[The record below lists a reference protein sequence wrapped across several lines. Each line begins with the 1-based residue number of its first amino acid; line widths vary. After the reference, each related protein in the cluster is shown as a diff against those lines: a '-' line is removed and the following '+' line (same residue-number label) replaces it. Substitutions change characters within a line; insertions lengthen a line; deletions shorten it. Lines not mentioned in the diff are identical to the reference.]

1 MKFETLV
8 VIGFVV
14 VCLIAAHIQEF
25 IKRGRELSSLRK
37 IFQLEGPWFPPL
49 DGLVRKLFKEIED
62 KTQTID
68 ELRKQINS
76 QQAKIDNLYEEMNEL
91 QIEIENLRDTKT
103 DLDKPAPASAEPVV
117 SPQPA
122 GKTTPPSGKNPR
134 PTKPEPERFLSFF
147 GWLEDDPTYQDMCN
161 RIEKHSGEN
170 QCLFCGKQVN
180 DEDECLPLHSPV
192 SIHRDCY
199 EKTYRELSEISSEDE
214 ARQKFAAEPKRIS
227 LFYWVLA
234 HWPTYPPDWEF
245 RRKRILERDHYECQ
259 KCGES
264 EEELHVHHKKPIEKG
279 GIHTPNNLICLCWHC
294 HEKTH
299 GGRPITIDPNPTRP
313 GIRSIFVKKME
324 QLKQAMHEH
333 KTVHFHYR
341 DQNGKET
348 DRDFTPQGWP
358 NPKEHHGAL
367 CVSGYCHLRN
377 DSRTFIV
384 HRMSGLTINSDGEP
398 QP

>member
-1 MKFETLV
+1 MQLSMVLAGLV
-8 VIGFVV
+8 AFILVAFINNQRKRIES
-14 VCLIAAHIQEF
+14 LELENSELQRSIAEYDKSLA
-25 IKRGRELSSLRK
+25 SSK
-37 IFQLEGPWFPPL
+37 EEI
-49 DGLVRKLFKEIED
+49 DGLVVKRDQLND
-62 KTQTID
+62 S
-68 ELRKQINS
+68 INNL
-76 QQAKIDNLYEEMNEL
+76 QAKIQNLQTQLRKL
-91 QIEIENLRDTKT
+91 QDQLRGTKVKPTQPPTT
-103 DLDKPAPASAEPVV
+103 DP
-117 SPQPA
+117 
-122 GKTTPPSGKNPR
+122 N
-134 PTKPEPERFLSFF
+134 RFHYFF
-147 GWLEDDPTYQDMCN
+147 GWLEDDTTYQDMCN
-161 RIEKHSGEN
+161 RIEKHSGDN

-264 EEELHVHHKKPIEKG
+264 EEELHVHHKEPIEKG
-279 GIHTPNNLICLCWHC
+279 GIHTPNNLVCLCWRC
-294 HEKTH
+294 HEKEH

-358 NPKEHHGAL
+358 NPEEYL
-367 CVSGYCHLRN
+367 S
-377 DSRTFIV
+377 
-384 HRMSGLTINSDGEP
+384 SDRYF
-398 QP
+398 